1 MALLDQES
9 ERLRRVFSAYAEAGL
24 PKSRWS
30 LANRGNLKI
39 HQEISQTL
47 VKMLTRNNLMP
58 LDNKRILEVGC
69 GDGRVLQ
76 GLISM
81 GAKSHFVSG
90 VDMLDERINSARCVL
105 PEVDL
110 RVADARFLPFPP
122 ESFDIVVT
130 FTLFSSILQTQF
142 ARQVA
147 TEMCRV
153 LKPGGAAVY
162 YDFQYDNPRNPN
174 VRGIKRAEVEQYFED
189 FQPSWKRL
197 TLFPPLARRLG
208 IFTPI
213 AYPLL
218 AAVPFLRTHLMGV
231 LIKPDQRKVESR
243 K

>member
-1 MALLDQES
+1 M
-9 ERLRRVFSAYAEAGL
+9 RRVFGAYAQAGL
-24 PKSRWS
+24 PESRWS
-30 LANRGNLKI
+30 LANRGNLAI

-47 VKMLTRNNLMP
+47 VEMLTRNNLMP

-81 GAKSHFVSG
+81 GAKPHSVSG
-90 VDMLDERINSARCVL
+90 VDLLAERINSARSVL

-110 RVADARFLPFPP
+110 RAADARFLPFPL
-122 ESFDIVVT
+122 ESFDIVMT
-130 FTLFSSILQTQF
+130 FTLFSSILETKF

-147 TEMCRV
+147 TEIRRV
-153 LKPGGAAVY
+153 LRPGGAAVY

-174 VRGIKRAEVEQYFED
+174 VRGIKRAEVEQYFEG
-189 FQPSWKRL
+189 FQASWKRL
-197 TLFPPLARRLG
+197 TLFPPLARRMG

-218 AAVPFLRTHLMGV
+218 AAIPFLRTHLMGI
-231 LIKPDQRKVESR
+231 LKKSR